1 MSRIRLALAIVSIF
15 ATGIVG
21 AQSVSHSCVGEI
33 KPDGS
38 LDRSACT
45 TFAPSGGAGG
55 LNPSQQL
62 QLQGA
67 QAVTNAVSGALANML
82 SPDPAAK
89 LKKEQE
95 ERQQRLDEQ
104 RRQEE
109 LAEKK
114 RKKEEA
120 ARLRFQ
126 AGRDQTLQ
134 GLKGDGAQ
142 TQTARKSDGLPTIN
156 DPNCVPARLQ
166 DGTTWGT
173 CVASDG
179 HRYCVLCKNGPCSR
193 VSCYGSAVPV
203 GEEQQQKALQQ
214 LRQQQLVEQ
223 KRQKEDAERLR
234 FQQARDQT
242 VRGIKG
248 DGAPVGD
255 QLTVGGMRLK

>member
-1 MSRIRLALAIVSIF
+1 MSRIRLALAIVSIL

-45 TFAPSGGAGG
+45 SFAPSGGAGG
-55 LNPSQQL
+55 LNASQQL

-67 QAVTNAVSGALANML
+67 QAVTNAVSGAIANML

-134 GLKGDGAQ
+134 GLK
-142 TQTARKSDGLPTIN
+142 SDSVPTIN

-173 CVASDG
+173 CVARDG

-223 KRQKEDAERLR
+223 KRQKEEAERLR